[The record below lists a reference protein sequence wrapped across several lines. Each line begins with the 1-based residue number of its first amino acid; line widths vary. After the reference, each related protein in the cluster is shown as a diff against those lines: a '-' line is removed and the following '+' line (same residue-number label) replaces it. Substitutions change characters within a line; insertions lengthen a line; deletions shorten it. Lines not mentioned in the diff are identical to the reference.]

1 MRFIFFITLY
11 LATCIS
17 LYAQPPVEQYNP
29 TDGEIGIFER
39 LDTYMPEDIT
49 LIDHTGEKHNILD
62 IIDKPTVIA
71 LVYYRC
77 PGICSPFM
85 TAMADVVNSSSLEIG
100 KDFQILNISFDPT
113 EGVALANSNRNNYH
127 NLIKK
132 DFDEEGWKFFV
143 ADSADIARLT
153 NAVGFRYK
161 KTGVDFLH
169 TSAMIFISE
178 SGKITRYLHGTYF
191 LPIDLKMAVIETAED
206 RSGPSMSRVLSYCF
220 SYDPQGQRYVM
231 NITKVSGTIIIFIAL
246 IIFAFLA
253 FKPRK
258 KTQTN

>member
-1 MRFIFFITLY
+1 VDCNGGLVGNILGLMQSVPTQW
-11 LATCIS
+11 
-17 LYAQPPVEQYNP
+17 AQPLGDLLE
-29 TDGEIGIFER
+29 
-39 LDTYMPEDIT
+39 TYLPEDIT

-62 IIDKPTVIA
+62 IIDKPSVIA

-85 TAMADVVNSSSLEIG
+85 TAMADVINSSSLEIG

-127 NLIKK
+127 NLINK
-132 DFDEEGWKFFV
+132 DFDEDGWKFFV
-143 ADSADIARLT
+143 ADSADIARVT
-153 NAVGFRYK
+153 EAVGFRYK

-169 TSAMIFISE
+169 TSAMIFVSE